1 MPSNRQLLAILF
13 TDIEGY
19 SALVQQDE
27 QKGLTIRN
35 RHREIVQKEHKQ
47 FNGRVIQYYGDGTL
61 SIFKSAIDAVQCAI
75 VMQQAFSRPPQVPV
89 RMGLHLGDI
98 IFDDE
103 HVFGNGVNL
112 ASRIESLGIAGSVLI
127 SNKVNDEIQNHPEF
141 KTISMGVYQ
150 LKNIQQ
156 EVEVFALAH
165 DGLKVPLP
173 HSLEGKTGEKK
184 SPVTKPKKP
193 RLRHNS
199 IAVLPFYNIST
210 DDTIEWLSHGFTEEL
225 TSALAGISGLKVK
238 SSTAMRQYKNSTKS
252 FAELSDE
259 LNVANIIEGN
269 VHKEGDYIVINAH
282 LIETKTGE
290 ILRPFRFKRDFSEI
304 NSIYSQIARE
314 VADDLDV
321 ILNHS
326 ETKRLQQIN
335 KVHAE
340 AHQLYLQG
348 RYKVQ
353 KLNSTDISEA
363 IIIFSTALQKDPDYP
378 PALAGLGQCYILLG
392 YLNAVMPEEAFE
404 RSLPLL
410 DKALLLDPNLAFAH
424 SNLGWAKMWF
434 QWKLKEA
441 EKEFLKG
448 NQLDPSDINCIQG
461 IFLLNLYLGDNDK
474 ARLWRE
480 NGLAVAPHDFWL
492 NLFNGILLFFEN
504 KISESISFLKNSVVQ
519 YNHPFYKGRIGW
531 IYTLTGQ
538 YESAI
543 DILEKTL
550 EQHKERRPAILANLA
565 AAYFHNGK
573 KEKANEI
580 FDELEK
586 KIDEGKANHAFYTAT
601 AYAFTGN
608 IQKTLHFL
616 FKAYEQHDIELLWLK
631 KDPMLNSVKDLPFYV
646 ELLKKVGL
654 E

>member
-1 MPSNRQLLAILF
+1 MPPSRQLFAILF

-27 QKGLTIRN
+27 QMGLVIRN
-35 RHREIVQKEHKQ
+35 RHAEIVQKEHKQ
-47 FNGRVIQYYGDGTL
+47 FNGRIIHSYGDGTL
-61 SIFKSAIDAVQCAI
+61 SIFQSAIDAVQCAI
-75 VMQQAFSRPPQVPV
+75 VMQQAFSLSPQVPV

-98 IFDDE
+98 ILDAE

-112 ASRIESLGIAGSVLI
+112 ASRIESLGVAGSVLI
-127 SNKVNDEIQNHPEF
+127 SDKVNDEIQNHPEF

-173 HSLEGKTGEKK
+173 HSLIGKTGEKK
-184 SPVTKPKKP
+184 SSATNTRKP
-193 RLRHNS
+193 RFRHNS

-210 DDTIEWLSHGFTEEL
+210 DETIEWLSNGFTEEL

-238 SSTAMRQYKNSTKS
+238 SSTAMRQYKNSKKS
-252 FAELSDE
+252 FAEMSEE
-259 LNVANIIEGN
+259 LNVANFIDGN
-269 VHKEGDYIVINAH
+269 VHKEGDHIVISAH

-304 NSIYSQIARE
+304 NSIYSQIAQE
-314 VADDLDV
+314 VADDLNV

-326 ETKRLQQIN
+326 EKKRFQQNN

-348 RYKVQ
+348 RFKVQ
-353 KLNSTDISEA
+353 KLNYTDISEA
-363 IIIFSTALQKDPDYP
+363 INIFSTALQKAPDYP

-392 YLNAVMPEEAFE
+392 YLNAVKPEEAFE
-404 RSLPLL
+404 KSIPLL
-410 DKALLLDPNLAFAH
+410 NKALLLDPNLAFAY
-424 SNLGWAKMWF
+424 SNLGWANMWF
-434 QWKLKEA
+434 KWKLKAA
-441 EKEFLKG
+441 EEEFLKG

-461 IFLLNLYLGDNDK
+461 IFLLNLYLGDNEK
-474 ARLWRE
+474 ARFWRE
-480 NGLAVAPHDFWL
+480 NGLAVASHDFWL
-492 NLFNGILLFFEN
+492 NLLNGVLLFFEN
-504 KISESISFLKNSVVQ
+504 KISDSVSFLKNSAVQ
-519 YNHPFYKGRIGW
+519 YNHPFYKARIGW
-531 IYTLTGQ
+531 IYTITGQ
-538 YESAI
+538 YGSAI

-565 AAYFHNGK
+565 AAYFHNGE
-573 KEKANEI
+573 KEKASEI

-586 KIDEGKANHAFYTAT
+586 KINEGKANHAFYTAS
-601 AYAFTGN
+601 AYAFIGDT
-608 IQKTLHFL
+608 QKTLHFL
-616 FKAYEQHDIELLWLK
+616 YKAYEQHDIELLWLK
-631 KDPMLNSVKDLPFYV
+631 KDPMLDSVRGSS
-646 ELLKKVGL
+646 LLR
-654 E
+654 

>member
-1 MPSNRQLLAILF
+1 MPPSRQLFAILF

-27 QKGLTIRN
+27 QMGLAMRK
-35 RHREIVQKEHKQ
+35 RHSEIVQKEHKQ
-47 FNGRVIQYYGDGTL
+47 FNGRVIHYYGDGTL
-61 SIFKSAIDAVQCAI
+61 SIFQSAIDAVQCAI
-75 VMQQAFSRPPQVPV
+75 TMQQAFSYSQVPV

-98 IFDDE
+98 IFDEE

-112 ASRIESLGIAGSVLI
+112 ASRIESLGVAGSVLI
-127 SNKVNDEIQNHPEF
+127 SGKINDEIQNHPEF
-141 KTISMGVYQ
+141 KTISMGIYQ

-165 DGLKVPLP
+165 DGLKVPIPNTLQ
-173 HSLEGKTGEKK
+173 GKTGEKK

-193 RLRHNS
+193 RFRHNS
-199 IAVLPFYNIST
+199 IAVLPFYNINT

-225 TSALAGISGLKVK
+225 TSALAGVSGLKVK
-238 SSTAMRQYKNSTKS
+238 SSTAMRQYKDSKKS
-252 FAELSDE
+252 FAELSEE
-259 LNVANIIEGN
+259 LSVANLIEGN
-269 VHKEGDYIVINAH
+269 VHKEGDYIIIIAH

-290 ILRPFRFKRDFSEI
+290 ILRPFRFKKDFSEI

-314 VADDLDV
+314 VADDLNV

-326 ETKRLQQIN
+326 EKKRLQQTN

-348 RYKVQ
+348 RYKVE
-353 KLNSTDISEA
+353 KLNHPEISEA
-363 IIIFSTALQKDPDYP
+363 ITIFSTALQKAPDYP
-378 PALAGLGQCYILLG
+378 PALAGLGLCYITLG
-392 YLNAVMPEEAFE
+392 YLNAVMPEEAFQK
-404 RSLPLL
+404 SIPLL
-410 DKALLLDPNLAFAH
+410 NKALLFDPNLAFAH

-434 QWKLKEA
+434 RWKLTEA
-441 EKEFLKG
+441 EEEFLKG
-448 NQLDPSDINCIQG
+448 NQLDPSDINCIRG

-474 ARLWRE
+474 ARFWHE
-480 NGLAVAPHDFWL
+480 KGLAVAPHDFWL

-504 KISESISFLKNSVVQ
+504 KISESINFLKNSVIQ

-531 IYTLTGQ
+531 IYTITGQ
-538 YESAI
+538 YDPAI
-543 DILEKTL
+543 DIIEKAL
-550 EQHKERRPAILANLA
+550 EQHKERRPALLANLA
-565 AAYFHNGK
+565 AAYFHSGE

-586 KIDEGKANHAFYTAT
+586 KIDEGKANHAFYTAS
-601 AYAFTGN
+601 AYAFTGD
-608 IQKTLHFL
+608 KHKSLHFL
-616 FKAYEQHDIELLWLK
+616 YKAYEQHDIELLWLK
-631 KDPMLNSVKDLPFYV
+631 KDPMLNSVKDLPFCL
-646 ELLKKVGL
+646 ELLKKTGL